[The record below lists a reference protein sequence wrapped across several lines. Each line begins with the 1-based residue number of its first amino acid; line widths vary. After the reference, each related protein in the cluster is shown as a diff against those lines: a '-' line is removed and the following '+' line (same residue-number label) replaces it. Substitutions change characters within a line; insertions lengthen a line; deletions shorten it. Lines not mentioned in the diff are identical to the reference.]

1 MAQKYEHEFIFI
13 KIRTPMPPS
22 YSYPQSLAAEAI
34 HLPKGQ
40 RTAQAIRIAACH
52 LLDQSAPQ
60 DLTIAAICREAGVA
74 NGTFYL
80 YFPDQA
86 QLLDDLLQGFASFL
100 QTRMIDAGHR
110 RRDVPMRAATQAY
123 VHLFEANRGLMK
135 CLIHHLDAF
144 PAARAAFH
152 RLNGDWI
159 ATVVRATRR
168 RHARDGRDTLP
179 EAELTRRAYALGGM
193 TDAYLSS
200 LHLSAEPG
208 LVAVSSDRAAVVA
221 TLTTLWERG
230 LQP

>member
-1 MAQKYEHEFIFI
+1 ML
-13 KIRTPMPPS
+13 TPH
-22 YSYPQSLAAEAI
+22 SYPQTLATEAI

-52 LLDQSAPQ
+52 LLEHCAPQ
-60 DLTIAAICREAGVA
+60 DLTIAAICRQAGVA

-80 YFPDQA
+80 YFTDQA
-86 QLLDDLLQGFASFL
+86 KLLDDLLHGFANFL
-100 QTRMIDAGHR
+100 QAQMIDAGR
-110 RRDVPMRAATQAY
+110 TQPDAAVRAATQAY
-123 VHLFEANRGLMK
+123 VTLFEANRGLMK
-135 CLIHHLDAF
+135 CLVHHLDAF
-144 PAARAAFH
+144 PAARTAFH
-152 RLNGDWI
+152 RLNQDWI

-179 EAELTRRAYALGGM
+179 EDELARRAYALGGM
-193 TDAYLSS
+193 TDHYLSS

-208 LVAVSSDRAAVVA
+208 LVAVSSDRAAVIT

>member
-1 MAQKYEHEFIFI
+1 
-13 KIRTPMPPS
+13 MPPATLPHSAPQDAHS
-22 YSYPQSLAAEAI
+22 YSQALAAEAGG
-34 HLPKGQ
+34 LPKGQ

-52 LLDQSAPQ
+52 LLEQSAPQ
-60 DLTIAAICREAGVA
+60 DLTIAAICGRAGVA

-100 QTRMIDAGHR
+100 QTRMIQAGHSQP
-110 RRDVPMRAATQAY
+110 DHPMRAATEAY

-135 CLIHHLDAF
+135 CLVHHLDAF

-152 RLNGDWI
+152 RLNRDWI
-159 ATVVRATRR
+159 ANVVEATRR

-179 EAELTRRAYALGGM
+179 EDELTRRAYALGGM
-193 TDAYLSS
+193 TDHYLSS
-200 LHLSAEPG
+200 LHLSREPG
-208 LVAVSSDRAAVVA
+208 LVAVSSDRAAVIA

>member
-1 MAQKYEHEFIFI
+1 
-13 KIRTPMPPS
+13 MPPS
-22 YSYPQSLAAEAI
+22 HCYPQSLAAEAI

-52 LLDQSAPQ
+52 LLEHCAPQ
-60 DLTIAAICREAGVA
+60 DLTIAAICREAGIA

-100 QTRMIDAGHR
+100 QTRMIDAGHTHP
-110 RRDVPMRAATQAY
+110 DAPMRAATEAY
-123 VHLFEANRGLMK
+123 VTLFEVNRGLMK
-135 CLIHHLDAF
+135 CLIHHLYAF

-152 RLNGDWI
+152 RLNRDWI

-168 RHARDGRDTLP
+168 RHAREGCDTLS

-193 TDAYLSS
+193 TDHYLSS

-208 LVAVSSDRAAVVA
+208 LVAVSTDRAAVIG

>member
-1 MAQKYEHEFIFI
+1 
-13 KIRTPMPPS
+13 MPPAPHPHPAPQDAPG
-22 YSYPQSLAAEAI
+22 YPQALAAQAEG
-34 HLPKGQ
+34 LPKGQ

-52 LLDQSAPQ
+52 LLDRTAPR
-60 DLTIAAICREAGVA
+60 DLTIAAICGRAGVE

-86 QLLDDLLQGFASFL
+86 QLLDEVLQGFASFL
-100 QTRMIDAGHR
+100 QTRMIAAGRSHPDA
-110 RRDVPMRAATQAY
+110 PMRAATEAY
-123 VHLFEANRGLMK
+123 VDLFAANRGLMK
-135 CLIHHLDAF
+135 CLVHHLDAF

-152 RLNGDWI
+152 RLNRDWI

-168 RHARDGRDTLP
+168 RHASAGQETPP

-193 TDAYLSS
+193 TDAYLSG
-200 LHLSAEPG
+200 LYLSAEPG
-208 LVAVSSDRAAVVA
+208 LVAVSHDRAAVIA